1 MFNAMNSDQE
11 GEEEGREG
19 EGGASSGQLLQQVR
33 EALAEDRLVD
43 AAQWADQVFAHEGAN
58 GEATAI
64 RADAGYLACMAAY
77 RLGRWVA
84 LLERAQPTLTL
95 LEQQGDVERQ
105 VEVGRWLTLSAVETG
120 RFDLALK
127 CAHESYRLAQGTDNR
142 ASIGLSLVALASC
155 IERIGDPWQAYRLME
170 EARTTVQSVDDPYTH
185 CVILNNLCAAYIGVY
200 YLLRDTAQAQE
211 LAEVIGAAER
221 HAREAMQWLDR
232 FPHNSFVSA
241 IVEGNLGETLV
252 HRGQLDEARQHL
264 ERALG
269 RVAKANNLARS
280 WRIRYSLAEL
290 ALAQGR
296 VLDAR
301 DALVSLRTEMAAS
314 EQTNTLTRVHDSLYR
329 AWRAIGDEAQA
340 LKALEAFMALE
351 RKRVISQLRAQS
363 QLFVTRV
370 ETESARR
377 ELLAERHRAAQLEVD
392 AQRDPLTGL
401 YNRRY
406 LEAGGRT
413 LVHDCAAEGR
423 PIAVAL
429 IDLDHFKDVNDRLG
443 HPVGDVVLARAARVL
458 GAGLR
463 STDRLLRFGGEEFL
477 ILLPDASLA
486 AASEVCERLRAA
498 VQAQPW
504 DEIDPSMSL
513 TVSIGLTAAPPY
525 ELDSMIAAA
534 DKALYRAKAGG
545 RNRVSA

>member
-1 MFNAMNSDQE
+1 MISDRETE
-11 GEEEGREG
+11 GAGDDSE
-19 EGGASSGQLLQQVR
+19 QVLQQVR
-33 EALAEDRLVD
+33 KALAEDRLDD
-43 AAQWADQVFAHEGAN
+43 AAQWADRVYARDDVSRA
-58 GEATAI
+58 A

-84 LLERAQPTLTL
+84 LLERAQATLTL
-95 LEQQGDVERQ
+95 LEQEAQLERQ
-105 VEVGRWLTLSAVETG
+105 VEVGRWLTLSAIETG
-120 RFDLALK
+120 RFDLALA
-127 CAHESYRLAQGTDNR
+127 CAHESYRLAQSTGNR

-170 EARTTVQSVDDPYTH
+170 EARATVQSVDEPYTH

-200 YLLRDTAQAQE
+200 YLLRNTASAQE
-211 LAEVIGAAER
+211 LADVIDAAER
-221 HAREAMQWLDR
+221 HAREAMQWLGR

-264 ERALG
+264 ESALS

-290 ALAQGR
+290 ALARGCVR
-296 VLDAR
+296 EAC
-301 DALVSLRTEMAAS
+301 DALMTLCAEMAGS

-329 AWRAIGDEAQA
+329 AWRAIGDEGQA
-340 LKALEAFMALE
+340 LQALEAYMALE

-370 ETESARR
+370 EAESARR
-377 ELLAERHRAAQLEVD
+377 ELVAERHRAAQLEVD
-392 AQRDPLTGL
+392 AQRDQLTML

-406 LEAGGRT
+406 LDRAGRD
-413 LVHDCAAEGR
+413 LVLDCAAQGR

-429 IDLDHFKDVNDRLG
+429 VDLDHFKDVNDRLG
-443 HPVGDVVLARAARVL
+443 HPVGDAALVRAAKVL
-458 GAGLR
+458 SAGLR
-463 STDRLLRFGGEEFL
+463 NTDRILRFGGEEFL
-477 ILLPDASLA
+477 ILLPDAGLA
-486 AASEVCERLRAA
+486 AASEVCERLRAS
-498 VQAQPW
+498 VQSHAW
-504 DEIDPSMSL
+504 HEVDRSMAL
-513 TVSIGLTAAPPY
+513 TISIGLAVSPPY
-525 ELDSMIAAA
+525 EIDTLIAAA
-534 DKALYRAKAGG
+534 DKALYRAKAAG